1 MASVFLY
8 AEVSHFYTGNLDFDM
23 IRALCGSQQ
32 TAIEE
37 ADYLFSHSPLI
48 EQLERVKIGSAEN
61 PEMSATIIYDLS
73 DEQRIMS
80 NTILTGPGIL
90 NTKEMPLPL
99 SQEFILRLMEI
110 NENFPFG
117 VDLFLIYPDHNLVG
131 LPRTT
136 KIEVAL

>member
-32 TAIEE
+32 ASLEE
-37 ADYLFSHSPLI
+37 ADYLFFHTPLV
-48 EQLERVKIGSAEN
+48 EQLDKAKIGSAEN
-61 PEMSATIIYDLS
+61 PELSATLVYDIS
-73 DEQRIMS
+73 GDQQNI
-80 NTILTGPGIL
+80 TKTVLTGPGIRDR
-90 NTKEMPLPL
+90 KEITLPL
-99 SQEFILRLMEI
+99 GKDFIEFLMEK

-117 VDLFLIYPDHNLVG
+117 IDLFLVLPDDNLVG

-136 KIEVAL
+136 KIEVVS